1 MLYCF
6 LVIAAALIC
15 LLVGIVIGGTLVLLA
30 DTGQEKTLTSPL
42 DCPPE
47 GPGEIPPIGKGPSA

>member
-42 DCPPE
+42 ASLPDRNGVNPLT
-47 GPGEIPPIGKGPSA
+47 GKEQSV